1 MPTKIVHVCVASN
14 GAENVMQAVEGL
26 GTSRFMLLH
35 DDLSLGPLR
44 ALNTE
49 AGRQARF
56 AYLLETNATDDDP
69 DWRKYLAQFENRMG
83 LVDLFPP
90 PAPDES
96 ALVWF
101 GDMANE
107 QLLLRAVCAS
117 WPDTDIYLADV
128 RRIAHKYKAH
138 KNYVPCFPPE
148 VLRELVSLAEPL
160 PMDCRH
166 ALAHEWQEL
175 TQQDDLLR
183 IYECDRIVGIPDD
196 FFDEDLLAACKP
208 CFQIQGAIA
217 GEVQSEGKHV
227 QGDMYLFY
235 RLQGMA
241 DRGLVEIEP
250 CPGDIRSSLVRR
262 L

>member
-1 MPTKIVHVCVASN
+1 MRAKVVHVCVASN
-14 GAENVMQAVEGL
+14 GADNVLQAVEGL
-26 GTSRFMLLH
+26 GTSRLILLH

-56 AYLLETNATDDDP
+56 TYLMQTHAIDDDP
-69 DWRKYLAQFENRMG
+69 IWHKYLLQFQARMG

-90 PAPDES
+90 PAPEES

-128 RRIAHKYKAH
+128 RRITHKHKAH

-160 PMDCRH
+160 PIDRRH

-183 IYECDRIVGIPDD
+183 IYEGGRVVGIPED
-196 FFDEDLLAACKP
+196 FFDEDLLAACTP
-208 CFQIQGAIA
+208 DFQFQGAIA
-217 GEVQSEGKHV
+217 GEVQSQGKHV
-227 QGDMYLFY
+227 QGDIYLFD
-235 RLQGMA
+235 RLQRMA
-241 DRGLVEIEP
+241 GSGLVEIKP
-250 CPGDIRSSLVRR
+250 CPGDIRRSLVRR
-262 L
+262 V